1 MNINTPSTQPDNRMT
16 TRRSFLTRFLHI
28 LGITAIAPILY
39 AVSAVVYPPLAGKR
53 QRAATLVLDNPDEV
67 FSTSDYAIIKVGDK
81 DAILFQKAD
90 KSYEAMSLQCT
101 HAGCSLEWKDSS
113 KQFLCGCHGGAFH
126 RDGSVAVPPPTRPL
140 EHLTVRA
147 ENGRITIIDKP
158 GNG

>member
-1 MNINTPSTQPDNRMT
+1 MN
-16 TRRSFLTRFLHI
+16 TRRRFLRCFFDI
-28 LGITAIAPILY
+28 VGINAIAPILY

-53 QRAATLVLDNPDEV
+53 QRAATLILDNPDEV
-67 FSTSDYAIIKVGDK
+67 FSSSDYAIIKVGDK

-101 HAGCSLEWKDSS
+101 HAGCSLEWKDST

-140 EHLTVRA
+140 EHLTVRT
-147 ENGRITIIDKP
+147 ENGRIMIIDKP
-158 GNG
+158 VNG